1 MITNKNKAAIK
12 TMIYPTIEK
21 NMQKNYNQYRQCVAE
36 FVTDRN
42 KSLFN
47 TMPLDRIYYG
57 TDDIDK
63 MFKAVD
69 ISISAVKTAILN
81 TYYGNKANFNPRAAK
96 DELTILVLCICRY
109 FFMKKDTKNLEL
121 AMAYL
126 SFSGKFYP
134 SIHYMAFPKLLPQE
148 FVMQYVINNS
158 LNNKFVLKS
167 TGNIFN
173 SIVYLCKTMISTYAI
188 RFKEFEDD
196 DVVYLIGQLHGRIRS
211 FMINIARAYYKAY
224 ENKDYITFNSDN
236 ENPQELGGTYH
247 LADSDSFKAEKCIQK
262 SMQYIVASGADYK
275 ICKMCSN
282 KTVKTEELK
291 SIIETILNDKQ
302 NLVQVRRVISILVY
316 TYYGQATD
324 KNVVS
329 MNFITFSITPKPN
342 SKDHNIIEMR
352 NYVEKWLMTSALY
365 RKKKTRLASK
375 NDYNRALLMYFA
387 MLIYAANK

>member
-1 MITNKNKAAIK
+1 MNTTKNKAAIK

-21 NMQKNYNQYRQCVAE
+21 NIQKNLIRYKQCVAE
-36 FVTDRN
+36 FITDRN
-42 KSLFN
+42 KSLFD

-57 TDDIDK
+57 ADDIEK

-69 ISISAVKTAILN
+69 ISMPAVKTSILN

-96 DELTILVLCICRY
+96 DELTILMICICRY

-121 AMAYL
+121 SMVYL

-134 SIHYMAFPKLLPQE
+134 SIHYMSFPKLLPQDY
-148 FVMQYVINNS
+148 VMQYVINNS

-173 SIVYLCKTMISTYAI
+173 SIVYLCKTMINTYAT
-188 RFKEFEDD
+188 RFRDFEDD

-262 SMQYIVASGADYK
+262 TMQYMVASGADYK

-302 NLVQVRRVISILVY
+302 NLVLIRKIISTLIY
-316 TYYGQATD
+316 TYFIQTPD

-329 MNFITFSITPKPN
+329 MSFITFSITAKPN
-342 SKDHNIIEMR
+342 SKDENIIEMR
-352 NYVEKWLMTSALY
+352 NQLEKWLMTSALY

-375 NDYNRALLMYFA
+375 NDYNRALLMFFA
-387 MLIYAANK
+387 MVVYAANK

>member
-1 MITNKNKAAIK
+1 MNTTKNKAAIK

-21 NMQKNYNQYRQCVAE
+21 NIQKNLTRYKQCVAE
-36 FVTDRN
+36 FITDRN
-42 KSLFN
+42 KSLFD

-57 TDDIDK
+57 ANDIEK

-69 ISISAVKTAILN
+69 ISMSAVKTAILN

-96 DELTILVLCICRY
+96 DELTILMICICRY

-121 AMAYL
+121 SMAYL

-134 SIHYMAFPKLLPQE
+134 SIHYMSFPKLLPQDY
-148 FVMQYVINNS
+148 VMQYVINNS

-173 SIVYLCKTMISTYAI
+173 SIVYLCKTMINTYAT
-188 RFKEFEDD
+188 RFRDFEDD

-262 SMQYIVASGADYK
+262 TMQYIVASGADYK

-302 NLVQVRRVISILVY
+302 NLVLIRKIISTLIY
-316 TYYGQATD
+316 TYFIQTPD

-329 MNFITFSITPKPN
+329 MSFITFSITAKPN
-342 SKDHNIIEMR
+342 SKDENIIEMR
-352 NYVEKWLMTSALY
+352 NQLEKWLMTSALY

-375 NDYNRALLMYFA
+375 NDYNRALLMFFA
-387 MLIYAANK
+387 MVVYAANK

>member
-1 MITNKNKAAIK
+1 MNTTKNKAAIK

-21 NMQKNYNQYRQCVAE
+21 NIQKNLTRYKQCVAE
-36 FVTDRN
+36 FITDRN
-42 KSLFN
+42 KSLFD

-57 TDDIDK
+57 ADDIEK

-69 ISISAVKTAILN
+69 ISMPAVKTAILN

-96 DELTILVLCICRY
+96 DELTILMICICRY

-121 AMAYL
+121 SMAYL

-134 SIHYMAFPKLLPQE
+134 SIHYMSFPKLLPQDY
-148 FVMQYVINNS
+148 VMQYVINNS

-173 SIVYLCKTMISTYAI
+173 SIVYLCKTMINTYTT
-188 RFKEFEDD
+188 RFRDFEDD

-262 SMQYIVASGADYK
+262 TMQYIVASGADYK

-302 NLVQVRRVISILVY
+302 NLVLIRKIISTLIY
-316 TYYGQATD
+316 TYFIQTPD

-329 MNFITFSITPKPN
+329 MSFITFSITAKPN
-342 SKDHNIIEMR
+342 SKDENIIEMR
-352 NYVEKWLMTSALY
+352 NQLEKWLMTSALY

-375 NDYNRALLMYFA
+375 NDYNRALLMFFA
-387 MLIYAANK
+387 MVVYAANK